1 MVSIVTERGGG
12 RVARG
17 FPSPAFRGRGG
28 AQAKLRAR
36 RLGWKFRSQHSIG
49 PFVADFVCLKRK
61 LIIEADGGQHNAAA
75 DRPRTAYLRKRG
87 FRVLRFWNNDILQ
100 NIEGV
105 LAAILLIL
113 DGKED
118 PRG

>member
-1 MVSIVTERGGG
+1 MPPVKRQISRHAATLRRAMTDAERLLWS
-12 RVARG
+12 R
-17 FPSPAFRGRGG
+17 
-28 AQAKLRAR
+28 LRAR

-61 LIIEADGGQHNAAA
+61 LIIEADGGQHNAAG

-100 NIEGV
+100 NIDGV
-105 LAAILLIL
+105 LATILLIL

-118 PRG
+118 PRI